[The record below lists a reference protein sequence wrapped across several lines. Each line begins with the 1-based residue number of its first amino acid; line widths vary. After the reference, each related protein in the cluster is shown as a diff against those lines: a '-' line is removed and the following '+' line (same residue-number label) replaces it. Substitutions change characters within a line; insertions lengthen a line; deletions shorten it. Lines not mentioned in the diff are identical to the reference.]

1 MCFGAYVHIYICV
14 CTYVRVDTRLGPPW
28 NNDALRGAMGDVNG
42 SGLGRGGRDRAA
54 AGAVEQKVS
63 GAPLHSSCD
72 IVVA

>member
-1 MCFGAYVHIYICV
+1 MCFGATCTYVCF
-14 CTYVRVDTRLGPPW
+14 YVRVDTRLGPPW

-54 AGAVEQKVS
+54 AGAVEQGVS